1 MTSSAS
7 GAAPVSRPALG
18 LWLCLAA
25 LALLRLA
32 FAWDHSM
39 WAWGWSLLRFVEPI
53 TGWLLWLLSALALIP
68 PLARAALPWARRAG
82 ESLAAGRQGATVLA
96 GIVFLILLLQP
107 DRLHLVGDF
116 LLRTGTAER
125 ALHPSK
131 LYPQALPLDVLLHFT
146 LPLAVSDSGVLDANG
161 AARLLGAIEAA
172 LLALAACAFARALA
186 LRGGVALAAAA
197 VAFFGGALGLFT
209 GYGKAVAEL
218 TVLSFAVVAAGIRLT
233 RDPKA
238 GWSLALCVA
247 LGLFL
252 HRSALALL
260 PAAAYAWWRSWRTA
274 GAEARRPAALLP
286 IALVLA
292 VLAFMLPRIVATM
305 LRWDPVHFAP
315 PEVARQGG
323 MLRAAVLP
331 LHLIDL
337 LDVLVLMSPLVPA
350 GLWLAAAGERSNS
363 QDLCWI
369 VLLVT
374 VPWWPLLPLIHPP
387 QGTFRD
393 WDDFAPAGA
402 TLSLWTATL
411 LGLCLR
417 RRPRWQWLG
426 VAAALGAVAPA
437 EQWLAHQL
445 DLGRGLAR
453 VQAYLAGPPARPAA
467 ELGLTWD
474 WLGIRAAQLS
484 RWDLAAQS
492 LSRAAET
499 TPSPRVLSEWGLA
512 ERERGNEAHAQ
523 ELFRRVTVL
532 TPEEPNA
539 WYRLA
544 ASSWR
549 LGDYDECLRA
559 TLQLQRL
566 KPDDETVTHM
576 LDDLERVMP
585 LHEPPR

>member
-7 GAAPVSRPALG
+7 GAAPASRPALG
-18 LWLCLAA
+18 LWICLAA
-25 LALLRLA
+25 LALLRLV
-32 FAWDHSM
+32 FAWDPTM
-39 WAWGWSLLRFVEPI
+39 WAWGLSLLRFVEPI
-53 TGWLLWLLSALALIP
+53 AGWALWLLSALALIP

-82 ESLAAGRQGATVLA
+82 ESLAAGGPGAYVLA
-96 GIVFLILLLQP
+96 AIVALMLSLQP

-116 LLRTGTAER
+116 LLRSGTAER
-125 ALHPSK
+125 ALHPDK
-131 LYPQALPLDVLLHFT
+131 LYPQALPLDVLLHYD
-146 LPLAVSDSGVLDANG
+146 LPRALADAARIPVDATARVLGALEGGALALLAVSIARTLEADG
-161 AARLLGAIEAA
+161 ATT
-172 LLALAACAFARALA
+172 LAVTL
-186 LRGGVALAAAA
+186 VALA
-197 VAFFGGALGLFT
+197 GGFLGLFT

-218 TVLSFAVVAAGIRLT
+218 VLLSFGVAAAAIRVT
-233 RDPKA
+233 RGDRPA

-260 PAAAYAWWRSWRTA
+260 PAAAYAWWRGWRNA
-274 GAEARRPAALLP
+274 PEARRPAALLP
-286 IALVLA
+286 IALALA
-292 VLAFMLPRIVATM
+292 VVGLMLPRVVATM

-315 PEVARQGG
+315 PQVTQQGG
-323 MLRAAVLP
+323 MLRAALQP

-337 LDVLVLMSPLVPA
+337 AQVLGLMSPLLPA
-350 GLWLAAAGERSNS
+350 GLWLAVSGERGAAKE
-363 QDLCWI
+363 LGWI

-374 VPWWPLLPLIHPP
+374 LPWWPLLPLLHPP

-402 TLSLWTATL
+402 TLSLWTAAR
-411 LGLCLR
+411 LGLALR
-417 RRPRWQWLG
+417 ARPRWQWLG
-426 VAAALGAVAPA
+426 VAAALGAMAPA

-445 DLGRGLAR
+445 DLRRGLDR

-512 ERERGNEAHAQ
+512 ERERGNEGHAQ

-532 TPEEPNA
+532 TPDDPNA

-576 LDDLERVMP
+576 LDDLERVKP